1 MHNLTAAVPDD
12 ATLIKDD
19 GDTVI
24 GAVWRGEDGTGPWP
38 GEAWKFASIHYGKT
52 VSVRR
57 SESEAIRDVRTAR
70 G

>member
-1 MHNLTAAVPDD
+1 MHNLTAPVPDG

-19 GDTVI
+19 DTVI
-24 GAVWRGEDGTGPWP
+24 GAVWRGEDGSAPWP
-38 GEAWKFASIHYGKT
+38 GEVWKFASIHHGKT

-57 SESEAIRDVRTAR
+57 SEAEVVNDVRNAR